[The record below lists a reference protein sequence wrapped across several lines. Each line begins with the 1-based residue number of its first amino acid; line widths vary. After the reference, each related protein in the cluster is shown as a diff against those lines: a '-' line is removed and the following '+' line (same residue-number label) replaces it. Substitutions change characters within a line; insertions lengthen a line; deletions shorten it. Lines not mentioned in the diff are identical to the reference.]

1 MDLLQ
6 FTRNFDSNGSVRF
19 PGLRFCQ
26 NKTYHM
32 AGRMLKRTVVFDTR
46 YNSHDEAHC
55 GILIQGTTH
64 MMKRTVVFWYTVQLT
79 RWSALWYFGTG
90 YNSHDERKGRRSLYI
105 WWLKCNLHWLN
116 FCLKWYIICYVHIFW
131 SENLSAQNVSQYM
144 GQLKGAGALC
154 WISAIISPTYSYFKV
169 FFEHVPSNLIW
180 TETWGLWYGLQR
192 PATKSHCCTC
202 WGKTWDSQWH
212 SSEAHKDWQFASRQ
226 VHMAPQRTIT
236 YQEQI
241 LFRMS
246 R

>member
-6 FTRNFDSNGSVRF
+6 FTRNFDSNGFVKF

-105 WWLKCNLHWLN
+105 SLLKCNLHWLN
-116 FCLKWYIICYVHIFW
+116 FCLKWYIICYVHIFGPRTFPHKTCHNIW
-131 SENLSAQNVSQYM
+131 VSWRAPEHYVEF
-144 GQLKGAGALC
+144 LPLYRPLIL
-154 WISAIISPTYSYFKV
+154 ISKFFSNMSHPTSFEQRHGV
-169 FFEHVPSNLIW
+169 FDMVCE
-180 TETWGLWYGLQR
+180 GLQQKAIAVPIGVKR
-192 PATKSHCCTC
+192 GTVNDILQRHTKCAVC
-202 WGKTWDSQWH
+202 
-212 SSEAHKDWQFASRQ
+212 
-226 VHMAPQRTIT
+226 
-236 YQEQI
+236 
-241 LFRMS
+241 
-246 R
+246 